1 MTTRQQTP
9 LDDRLEAARRAWPW
23 PQRDAVTTDEVPL
36 HMWPAVEL
44 VDALEARLRRVETAA
59 ESLVACAGA
68 AAHWT
73 EDEREGLGYLRLAL
87 YGTAS

>member
-1 MTTRQQTP
+1 MTTRQQT
-9 LDDRLEAARRAWPW
+9 LLEDLGEALNAALRFSRVAVAPPVDAAEARRL
-23 PQRDAVTTDEVPL
+23 R
-36 HMWPAVEL
+36 AVE
-44 VDALEARLRRVETAA
+44 RAA

-87 YGTAS
+87 YRTSAP

>member
-1 MTTRQQTP
+1 MTTRQIA
-9 LDDRLEAARRAWPW
+9 LLEDIAGALSDAARA
-23 PQRDAVTTDEVPL
+23 A
-36 HMWPAVEL
+36 HAVEPPRTTVEL
-44 VDALEARLRRVETAA
+44 RRLRRVEAAA

-73 EDEREGLGYLRLAL
+73 EDEREGLGYLRVAL